1 MAHVHANK
9 LQAQNK
15 LNSNVMLNLFVCL
28 YSPQGASRAE
38 SHYAGPLSADGA
50 DAAVPSVAALLQGD
64 GGGEEPCAHVS
75 VRRDCGGEGGGS
87 VRRKGGRG

>member
-1 MAHVHANK
+1 MYMRTNCK
-9 LQAQNK
+9 PKTSLT
-15 LNSNVMLNLFVCL
+15 LTLCLTRLFVFIPP
-28 YSPQGASRAE
+28 PQGASRAE

-75 VRRDCGGEGGGS
+75 VRRECGGEGGG
-87 VRRKGGRG
+87 V